1 MNKQILNQNTF
12 PLTVNRLAEMQEDYN
27 AIANALAGLKEAGNS
42 ETKYIVSGCENRGD
56 HGYVM
61 WDGELMEVIADAD
74 SSKVN
79 LDVYTETVS
88 VAVGTSQQNVRSI
101 RCLKYTNYSTM
112 TSIPYMLLGR
122 ASLRIVRPDIPS
134 EMISHSL
141 WDSFLSAGIE
151 NGFLNLNVSCSTTVT
166 MPIAI
171 NEAQNCFRLPAYFRP
186 NSDVPV
192 PCQYTPY
199 GSGKRAGC
207 IVLDSDGYLHLPFT
221 VSRGDSFE
229 IDTKIQL

>member
-1 MNKQILNQNTF
+1 MNSQILNQNTY

-42 ETKYIVSGCENRGD
+42 ETKYIVAGCENRGD

-101 RCLKYTNYSTM
+101 RCLKYTNQSTM
-112 TSIPYMLLGR
+112 TSVAYMLLCR
-122 ASLRIVRPDIPS
+122 VSLRIVRPDIPS

-141 WDSFLSAGIE
+141 WDSSLSAGIE

-166 MPIAI
+166 QPIATD
-171 NEAQNCFRLPAYFRP
+171 EAQNCFRLPSYFRP
-186 NSDVPV
+186 NKDVIV
-192 PCQYTPY
+192 PCRYTLY
-199 GSGKRAGC
+199 GSRMRAGC
-207 IVLDSDGYLHLPFT
+207 IVLDTDGYMRLPFV
-221 VSRGDSFE
+221 VSRGDYFE
-229 IDTKIQL
+229 IDTKVQL